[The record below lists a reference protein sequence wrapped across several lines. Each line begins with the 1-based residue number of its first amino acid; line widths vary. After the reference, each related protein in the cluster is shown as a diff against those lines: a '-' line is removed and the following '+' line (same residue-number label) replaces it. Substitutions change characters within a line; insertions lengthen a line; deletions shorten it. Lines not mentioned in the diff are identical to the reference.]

1 MFHPSLVCSI
11 RPFRQSSLICS
22 RKNSAMPLFHPAQ
35 QDGGGV
41 GAFEEDGLV
50 GGEQVMPPA
59 ASSFSSFSALKVSR
73 AERLMSSQTTA
84 ANAGAGA
91 PASASR
97 SAMPPSR
104 GMPMPSATTGC
115 CWYARLTVI
124 NETSRR
130 LRRCRRIPCR
140 GLPARAARRTRHR
153 PAAPAAP
160 GHAVGAQAPGED
172 DAALRSGLGAR
183 SRR

>member
-1 MFHPSLVCSI
+1 MFHLSMVYSI
-11 RPFRQSSLICS
+11 RLFQQSSLICS

-50 GGEQVMPPA
+50 GGEQGDA
-59 ASSFSSFSALKVSR
+59 AGGEFFPSFSALKVSR

-84 ANAGAGA
+84 ANAGAGR

-97 SAMPPSR
+97 SAMPVA
-104 GMPMPSATTGC
+104 GDAD
-115 CWYARLTVI
+115 AVDDDRLLLVRKTYG
-124 NETSRR
+124 TSRR

-140 GLPARAARRTRHR
+140 GLPTRAARRTRHR

-160 GHAVGAQAPGED
+160 GHGVGAQAPGED

>member
-11 RPFRQSSLICS
+11 RPFQQSSLICS

-50 GGEQVMPPA
+50 GGEQGDA
-59 ASSFSSFSALKVSR
+59 AGGEFFSSFSALKVSR

-84 ANAGAGA
+84 ANAGAGP

-97 SAMPPSR
+97 LAMPPSR

-124 NETSRR
+124 NGTSR

-172 DAALRSGLGAR
+172 DAALRSGLGAM